1 MSQRKDFSLERK
13 ARSAGA
19 KEGMNQRKH
28 NCTHEP
34 EASSLIPQVQFF
46 HAGQSFW

>member
-1 MSQRKDFSLERK
+1 MSQREDFSLECK

-19 KEGMNQRKH
+19 KEGMNRRKH

-34 EASSLIPQVQFF
+34 Q
-46 HAGQSFW
+46 AGA